1 MAVVYCVCISYIV
14 YRTQV
19 YPIVALAYRYTHST
33 NHIPPCPA
41 MLRHRQAPPCC
52 CIPLSIGIYR
62 MFSPAPLHTPLRR
75 SYFDSNGLLLLGY
88 KYPASI
94 VKTLYSLILA
104 VWWLLLDVRLFW
116 CCYRYAVYRVP
127 HGVGWGIY
135 YILRGAGY
143 SLYHTPHI
151 KRGWNL
157 AACLCSPPLGASL
170 LTSGANC
177 VSIILVLF
185 TIVNLR
191 YCSAFLRQGE

>member
-1 MAVVYCVCISYIV
+1 MLPCRHAVRILIH
-14 YRTQV
+14 TQHQP
-19 YPIVALAYRYTHST
+19 YAAM
-33 NHIPPCPA
+33 PCHA
-41 MLRHRQAPPCC
+41 V
-52 CIPLSIGIYR
+52 CIPLSTGIYR
-62 MFSPAPLHTPLRR
+62 TFSHAPLHMPLRR
-75 SYFDSNGLLLLGY
+75 SYFVSDGLLLLGY

-94 VKTLYSLILA
+94 VKTLYSLIMA

-116 CCYRYAVYRVP
+116 HCYRYAVYRYATW
-127 HGVGWGIY
+127 VGWGIY

-151 KRGWNL
+151 KRGRSS
-157 AACLCSPPLGASL
+157 AACLCSPPLGAAL

-191 YCSAFLRQGE
+191 YCSTFLRQGEWREGV